1 MGIRIKTEMR
11 KVNGLRYARLKLTE
25 DVEIDSREEA
35 LLTQAMRECDI
46 SPGTNVGVFKN
57 LARSTDGKS
66 ESRVGGVDIPLAAI
80 QDFTAA
86 LTRKGFDVS

>member
-1 MGIRIKTEMR
+1 MGIRIKIEMR
-11 KVNGLRYARLKLTE
+11 KINGPRYARLKLAE

-35 LLTQAMRECDI
+35 LLAQAMRECDI
-46 SPGTNVGVFKN
+46 SPGANVGVFKN
-57 LARSTDGKS
+57 LARTADGKS

-80 QDFTAA
+80 QNFTTV